1 MLIRVMILVLSLIL
15 ITETSG
21 AQTRPMYRIRVVR
34 APADTIGDIVI
45 RLFPSMTPL
54 HTRNFDSIARAGRY
68 DKTAFHRVIPDF
80 VIQGGDPNS
89 ISGPESSWGSGDPS
103 QPTVKAEFTNIK
115 HLRGRVGM
123 ARSTE
128 INSAT
133 SQFYICHGSPTFLD
147 TRYTVFGETVSG
159 FNVIDTVALAP
170 RNASDRPLTKISMI
184 VTYEG
189 EDTTRPGVPVPLTPA
204 MNATK
209 VSTSVNTPFTWTAGS
224 ESLRSIIEISADP
237 LFSSDVIADTVESP
251 TTSVKLPGGLTKYHW
266 RVRADNGG
274 ALSDWS
280 ATYVLT
286 TGVEAPPL
294 LEPAN
299 GAMNTSVE
307 PTLRWEAL
315 AVEGATYRLQVAT
328 SSVFQASQMV
338 LNIGGLEIPS
348 HVVTGLSANKKYFWR
363 INASVD
369 GDSSVFSKPYSF
381 TTGASTGVDEG
392 EETEVMELAPS
403 PVLDMLTVTVR
414 PLSGADAWI
423 SVVDLQG
430 NIVVKMHN
438 VINSE
443 TESSVHINCAQL
455 VPGLYA
461 VRCVSGET
469 VTQRVFVKY

>member
-1 MLIRVMILVLSLIL
+1 MLTRAMILVLSLIL

-68 DKTAFHRVIPDF
+68 DQTAFHRVIPDF

-204 MNATK
+204 MNTTK

>member
-1 MLIRVMILVLSLIL
+1 
-15 ITETSG
+15 
-21 AQTRPMYRIRVVR
+21 MYRIRVVR
-34 APADTIGDIVI
+34 APSDTIGDIVI

-54 HTRNFDSIARAGRY
+54 HVRNFDSIARAGRY
-68 DKTAFHRVIPDF
+68 DQTAFHRVIPDF

-103 QPTVKAEFTNIK
+103 QPNVKAEFTNIK

-170 RNASDRPLTKISMI
+170 RNASDRPLTKLFMI
-184 VTYEG
+184 VTYDG
-189 EDTTRPGVPVPLTPA
+189 EDTTRPGIPVPLTPA

-209 VSTSVNTPFTWTAGS
+209 LSTTVNTPFTWTAGS

-251 TTSVKLPGGLTKYHW
+251 TTSVVLPTGLTTFYW

-280 ATYVLT
+280 TTFVLT
-286 TGVEAPPL
+286 TGVAAPPL
-294 LEPAN
+294 VEPAN
-299 GAMNTSVE
+299 GATNTSAE

-315 AVEGATYRLQVAT
+315 TVQGATYRLQVAT

-338 LNIGGLEIPS
+338 LNLGGLATSS
-348 HVVTGLSANKKYFWR
+348 HLVTGLSANKKYFWR
-363 INASVD
+363 VNATVN
-369 GDSSVFSKPYSF
+369 GDSSVFSKPYAF
-381 TTGASTGVDEG
+381 TTGASTGVDN
-392 EETEVMELAPS
+392 EVLPVAIDLMPS
-403 PVLDMLTVTVR
+403 PVRDMLTVNVR
-414 PLSGADAWI
+414 PQPGTPARI
-423 SVVDLQG
+423 SVIDLTG
-430 NIVVKMHN
+430 TVV
-438 VINSE
+438 IEWSSDIYSE
-443 TESSVHINCAQL
+443 TESSVHINCAHL

-461 VRCVSGET
+461 VRCLSGDT
-469 VTQRVFVKY
+469 VTQRMFVKY

>member
-1 MLIRVMILVLSLIL
+1 MLIRAMILALSLIL
-15 ITETSG
+15 ITETSE

-34 APADTIGDIVI
+34 APSDTIGNIVI

-54 HTRNFDSIARAGRY
+54 HVRNFDSIARAGRY
-68 DKTAFHRVIPDF
+68 DQTAFHRVIPDF

-123 ARSTE
+123 ARVE
-128 INSAT
+128 DVNSAT

-170 RNASDRPLTKISMI
+170 RNASDRPLIKISMI

-189 EDTTRPGVPVPLTPA
+189 EDTTRPGIPVPLTPT

-224 ESLRSIIEISADP
+224 ESLRSIIEISPDP

-251 TTSVKLPGGLTKYHW
+251 TTSVVLPTGLTTFYW

-274 ALSDWS
+274 ALGDWS
-280 ATYVLT
+280 TTSVLT
-286 TGVEAPPL
+286 TGVAAPPL
-294 LEPAN
+294 VEPAN
-299 GAMNTSVE
+299 GATNTSAD

-315 AVEGATYRLQVAT
+315 TVQGATYRLQVAT

-338 LNIGGLEIPS
+338 LNLGGLATSS
-348 HVVTGLSANKKYFWR
+348 HIVTGLSANKKYFWR
-363 INASVD
+363 INATVD
-369 GDSSVFSKPYSF
+369 GDSSVFSKPYTF

-392 EETEVMELAPS
+392 EVTEVIELAPS
-403 PVLDMLTVTVR
+403 PVLDVLTVKIR
-414 PLSGADAWI
+414 PLSGADARI
-423 SVVDLQG
+423 SIVDLQG
-430 NIVVKMHN
+430 NVVTEIRN
-438 VINSE
+438 SINSE
-443 TESSVHINCAQL
+443 TESSVHINCAHL

-461 VRCVSGET
+461 VRCISGEA